1 MENQILELDG
11 GLKVVYSRVQSNVV
25 HLGLMAGVG
34 SSDDGCFSGMAH
46 FVEHMW
52 FKGTTSR
59 VARQIIDDI
68 ENVGGDFNAYT
79 SKEETCVH
87 ISVLKDSFKM
97 ALDVLSDVFYNSTFP
112 ADEIEKE
119 REVICDEI
127 DSYDDSPSELIFD
140 EFEELLFTD
149 SPLSMPILG
158 TKKSLRKINTL
169 KIKEFYEKEY
179 LNSKVV
185 LSFVGDISFNEFI
198 AVAQDYFICRKV
210 LPLTCPKEFYD
221 QKIFTPFNVSKKKST
236 SQCHCILGCKTFS
249 WYDKERF
256 PLTILN
262 NILGG
267 SQFSSILNY
276 SLREQN
282 GLTYTV
288 ESNYT
293 PYSHSGSFLI
303 YFGTEPKKVDACYSI
318 IKQELSSVCNS
329 SLLDNKIDVYKKQI
343 LGQLALSYDN
353 NLNVMISQAKSVLV
367 YDKVESFDDVVKKIE
382 RIDSTTLK
390 DVANQVLDF
399 DKMSFLKY
407 S

>member
-210 LPLTCPKEFYD
+210 LPLTGSKEFYD
-221 QKIFTPFNVSKKKST
+221 QKFFTPFNVSKKKST